1 MTEHNTGSDSGGMST
16 TAVREGDEWVINGA
30 KNFITHAISGDVA
43 VVIVRTGEK
52 GDSRGMSTF
61 VVEKGTT
68 GFFSGKKED
77 KLGMRASETA
87 ELVFDNC
94 RVPAA
99 NMLGEEGEGFIQA
112 MKVLDGGRI
121 SYCSIKFRNC

>member
-30 KNFITHAISGDVA
+30 KISLHTISGDVA

-61 VVEKGTT
+61 VVEKGTA
-68 GFFSGKKED
+68 GFF
-77 KLGMRASETA
+77 
-87 ELVFDNC
+87 
-94 RVPAA
+94 
-99 NMLGEEGEGFIQA
+99 QA
-112 MKVLDGGRI
+112 KR
-121 SYCSIKFRNC
+121 R